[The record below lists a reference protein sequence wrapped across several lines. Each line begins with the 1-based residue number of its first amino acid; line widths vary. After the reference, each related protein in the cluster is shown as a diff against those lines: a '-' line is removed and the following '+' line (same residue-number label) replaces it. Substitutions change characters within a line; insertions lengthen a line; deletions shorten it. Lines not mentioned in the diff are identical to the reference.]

1 MKKVF
6 ILSILF
12 LSAGLAFGQI
22 NKDKTKPILLKDTLK
37 KEEVILFEKSENTD
51 SLIVAKGKFKLHKQ
65 QANASY
71 YADKFN
77 GKRTAN
83 GEKFSNSKYTAAHR
97 KFPFGTILKITN
109 ESNGKFVIVKV
120 NDRGPFSKGRE
131 IDLSKKAFMEL
142 ATNKNTGVLKVK
154 IEILEQ

>member
-22 NKDKTKPILLKDTLK
+22 NKDKTKPVLLKDTLK

-83 GEKFSNSKYTAAHR
+83 GEKFSNSKNTAAHR

>member
-22 NKDKTKPILLKDTLK
+22 NKDKTKPVLLKDTLK